1 MNKITKRLFWG
12 IIVLLILF
20 LSIWYFTRPKPVTVS
35 LYTVSKGK
43 VEKTV
48 ANTRVG
54 TVKACR
60 RSMVA
65 PGVGGEVSNLLV
77 TEGDSVEKG
86 QILLELWN
94 DDLKAKLKLAEA
106 EKLSAEARVEELCR
120 IASGAKRELKR
131 VKRLSKDN
139 MISEELV
146 DKAQTEFEATS
157 AACEGAKAQINVSD
171 AQIEV
176 TRAAL
181 ERTIIR
187 APFKGIIAEVNA
199 EIGEFATPSPLGIPT
214 LPTIDLIDTSCMY
227 ISAPI
232 DEVDAPPIALG
243 MNACVHLDAFPERR
257 CNGKVRRIAPYVLDT
272 EKQARTV
279 EVEVVIVDPEDL
291 EGLLPGYSADIEIY
305 LEVRTD
311 VLRIPTEAVLE
322 GYRVYLYNPDAT
334 SISERKFEPGIANW
348 NYTEVKSG
356 LEAGDK
362 IVLSVGREDVKPG
375 IKVIPEMN
383 EENSP
388 LP

>member
-20 LSIWYFTRPKPVTVS
+20 LSIWYFTRPKPVTVA

-77 TEGDSVEKG
+77 KEGDSVDEG
-86 QILLELWN
+86 QKLLELWN

-106 EKLSAEARVEELCR
+106 EKLSAKARVEELCR

-187 APFKGIIAEVNA
+187 APFKGIVAE
-199 EIGEFATPSPLGIPT
+199 
-214 LPTIDLIDTSCMY
+214 
-227 ISAPI
+227 
-232 DEVDAPPIALG
+232 
-243 MNACVHLDAFPERR
+243 
-257 CNGKVRRIAPYVLDT
+257 
-272 EKQARTV
+272 ARTV
-279 EVEVVIVDPEDL
+279 EVEVVIVDPKDL

-305 LEVRTD
+305 LDVRTD

-322 GYRVYLYNPDAT
+322 GYRVYLYNPET
-334 SISERKFEPGIANW
+334 SSISERKFEPGIANW

-375 IKVIPEMN
+375 IKVIPELN
-383 EENSP
+383 GENSP
-388 LP
+388 LL